1 MNDRKLLAFPNHTA
15 DPISVGEM
23 PSHSHDFIPDT
34 LENGTTGGHSWFL
47 DSGTKGDTNGV
58 VRTTE
63 KTGGD
68 NYHNNLQPSYGVFRF
83 KRIS

>member
-1 MNDRKLLAFPNHTA
+1 
-15 DPISVGEM
+15 M

-34 LENGTTGGHSWFL
+34 PKTGTSNGSAWFF
-47 DSGTKGDTNGV
+47 DCGTKGGANGK